1 MNKNFK
7 KYIFVTL
14 IICAI
19 YSCLSFIVP
28 FPHKSQAIF
37 WISYIFGFLSIAVQ
51 PLIAIYGFKNSETL
65 KSKLYGWPI
74 IKLGYVYLI
83 VQLSITLVSYI
94 VDAFVEIPLWIL
106 LIINIIIICL
116 TLIGLVI
123 NESYKDAIENIE
135 INAPITTKFI
145 NDLKI
150 DSKMLAKKDV
160 PLELKEQLNKLAD
173 EIRYSDPVSTKQL
186 TEIEDEIN
194 RKFIQLKEIIII
206 DKQFDA
212 KEQIDNLILLIK
224 ERNKI
229 AKANKS

>member
-1 MNKNFK
+1 MNKNLK

-28 FPHKSQAIF
+28 FPHKSQTIF
-37 WISYIFGFLSIAVQ
+37 WISYIFGFLSIVVQ
-51 PLIAIYGFKNSETL
+51 PFIAIYGFKNSETL

-94 VDAFVEIPLWIL
+94 VGAFVEIPLWIL

-150 DSKMLAKKDV
+150 DSEMLAKKDV

-229 AKANKS
+229 AKANKN